1 MPIYEFACQ
10 DCGHEFEK
18 IQSFSD
24 STTPDCPNCLGVHI
38 VRRIS
43 PPAIH
48 FKGSG
53 WYITDS
59 KSSSK
64 KSASGEPSGGKE
76 SARGDAGDKGDE
88 GRQGREGRRPGRR
101 DPAAASQKAS
111 PKASR
116 KAKQKASPKAR
127 LSESLAGTG
136 LPPAEHWPGA
146 GPLSI
151 RNPVE

>member
-76 SARGDAGDKGDE
+76 SGGDAGDKGE
-88 GRQGREGRRPGRR
+88 KTEKGEK
-101 DPAAASQKAS
+101 AAAPAGESAAR
-111 PKASR
+111 PKQVG
-116 KAKQKASPKAR
+116 K
-127 LSESLAGTG
+127 
-136 LPPAEHWPGA
+136 
-146 GPLSI
+146 
-151 RNPVE
+151 

>member
-10 DCGHEFEK
+10 DCGNEFEK

-24 STTPDCPNCLGVHI
+24 STTPACPNCLGVHV

-59 KSSSK
+59 KNSSK
-64 KSASGEPSGGKE
+64 KSASGEPSGAKE
-76 SARGDAGDKGDE
+76 SAGDAGDKAE
-88 GRQGREGRRPGRR
+88 KTEKA
-101 DPAAASQKAS
+101 PAAESAGGK
-111 PKASR
+111 PE
-116 KAKQKASPKAR
+116 AK
-127 LSESLAGTG
+127 SESK
-136 LPPAEHWPGA
+136 AESKA
-146 GPLSI
+146 
-151 RNPVE
+151 